1 MQTNF
6 QSYDMA
12 KDKYITALITL
23 VFLCWQGAFGQTPDA
38 SVRPTATAVTPPASY
53 TASSI
58 NYIRTW
64 IPNIPTTDT
73 AAVRGASTI
82 SAVKQTTIYYDG
94 LGRPLQTV
102 QKGVTPNGK
111 DVVTPV
117 VYDNFGREIYNYLP
131 YVPKTGNTNDG
142 KFKTDPFNAQKAF
155 YQDAVMAPGA
165 VGETV
170 YYDEK
175 EYEPSPLDRPV
186 KTFSAGNSWA
196 RPGGNRPVQIDY
208 LVNAAADSVRIWDL
222 PATGI
227 IPTSASGRIYA
238 AGQLTETVT
247 KDERGL
253 RQVEYKDKLDRTIL
267 KKLELTTGAT
277 AAHFGWLCTYY
288 VYDELNILRCIITP
302 KAVAQINSNWIIDA
316 TTAREL
322 CFFYRYD
329 SRERM
334 IVKKVPGADSVE
346 MVYDVRDRL
355 AFSRDGAQKQRG
367 QWVVNFYDSLNR
379 QSMTG
384 LYAATTSRDAL
395 QTSMNGATSNVQT
408 ITHSIPVITDLVTA
422 NHDGRARYVAGSSI
436 TFEDGFDSG
445 TNEMVAEIDPTAK
458 QDTFIVVAT
467 NPLPGI
473 NAAAIT
479 PLIYTYY
486 DNYNFTGAVAAGTA
500 DLTLPQPGTNPYYET
515 NTVISNSTK
524 GLVTGRRVKVL
535 DGNNQW
541 LTTTNFYNGKGRL
554 IQTIAD
560 NISNSR
566 DTLTTLYDFSGK
578 VLSTYLRHHNSQ
590 SGLTPRTTVRTM
602 THYDAAGRVDSISK
616 RLNDLDALK
625 RTVSLSAYDSI
636 GQLKSKRLGVTAT
649 GQLETLNYDYNIRG
663 WLKGI
668 NKTYVN
674 TPNSATNWFGQEY
687 CYDYGFTTNQFN
699 SNIAGI
705 KWKSKS
711 DSISRAYGYTYDNA
725 NRLLSAEFSQVNK
738 GASTWTKDKMDFS
751 VSNLSYDANGNIQT
765 MKQRGVS
772 GTSILTM
779 DSLKYGYRLN
789 SNKLSYVYDG
799 KNNATSQLGD
809 FKEITNNETPDYNYD
824 SSGNT
829 ISDANK
835 NIPFI
840 RYNYLNLPDSI
851 EVTGKGNI
859 RYVYDATG
867 NKLRKVVTDKTFS
880 PAKVTTTDYISGFVY
895 QNDTL
900 QFLSHEEGRVR
911 AIYKTG
917 QPIDYK
923 YDYFLKDNLGNTRMV
938 LTEQS
943 DFSMYAATMES
954 ERAATESALF
964 SNIDESRTA
973 KPVGYP
979 DDQVT
984 VDTST
989 NDNQFV
995 AKLNAGDGGKKI
1007 GPALVLRVMAGDTI
1021 QIGTRAF
1028 YKSTSPSENSSA
1040 SPEDMLA
1047 SLVQAFARSNG
1058 SGDLSHGDVNQ
1069 LPGES
1074 PLVNLTSND
1083 LERLK
1088 KKDADE
1094 NQVNRPKA
1102 YLSFALFDDQFN
1114 LVDENSGVRQVKSTP
1129 DELQTLAVD
1138 KMPIEKSG
1146 FLYVYTSN
1154 ETPQD
1159 VYFDNVV
1166 VQNITGPLLEETH
1179 YYPYGLAMYAITRT
1193 AYGSL
1198 QNKYLY
1204 NGIEKIGDL
1213 GLEDYDAQFRELDP
1227 QTGRWWQ
1234 IDPKIENMEAWS
1246 PYASNYDNPIRYNDF
1261 LGDEPNDNDNPGF
1274 VQGVADGFVGYF
1286 SAIGNAV
1293 ANPGQTLKTLAAPEN
1308 LANNALDTY
1317 TFGTS
1322 STVQALVGTASAI
1335 INDGAHGAGTEVGK
1349 VGAEL
1354 AVALVTEG
1362 LGRAF
1367 RALRALG
1374 REAAAV
1380 ESAVPTPTEA
1390 YNRTK
1395 HYGRTPTKADR
1406 KAMGAQPGEVLDHK
1420 TPLVQ
1425 HYYEGDGKGGKPGHA
1440 MTPAE
1445 RKAYASDRQNMQR
1458 QPRKDSNKQGGEM
1471 SKYSKEKKKQY
1482 GL

>member
-1 MQTNF
+1 
-6 QSYDMA
+6 
-12 KDKYITALITL
+12 
-23 VFLCWQGAFGQTPDA
+23 
-38 SVRPTATAVTPPASY
+38 
-53 TASSI
+53 
-58 NYIRTW
+58 
-64 IPNIPTTDT
+64 
-73 AAVRGASTI
+73 
-82 SAVKQTTIYYDG
+82 
-94 LGRPLQTV
+94 
-102 QKGVTPNGK
+102 
-111 DVVTPV
+111 
-117 VYDNFGREIYNYLP
+117 
-131 YVPKTGNTNDG
+131 
-142 KFKTDPFNAQKAF
+142 
-155 YQDAVMAPGA
+155 
-165 VGETV
+165 
-170 YYDEK
+170 
-175 EYEPSPLDRPV
+175 
-186 KTFSAGNSWA
+186 
-196 RPGGNRPVQIDY
+196 
-208 LVNAAADSVRIWDL
+208 
-222 PATGI
+222 
-227 IPTSASGRIYA
+227 
-238 AGQLTETVT
+238 
-247 KDERGL
+247 
-253 RQVEYKDKLDRTIL
+253 
-267 KKLELTTGAT
+267 
-277 AAHFGWLCTYY
+277 
-288 VYDELNILRCIITP
+288 
-302 KAVAQINSNWIIDA
+302 
-316 TTAREL
+316 
-322 CFFYRYD
+322 
-329 SRERM
+329 M

-355 AFSRDGAQKQRG
+355 AFSRDGAQKQHG

-379 QSMTG
+379 HSMTG

-395 QTSMNGATSNVQT
+395 QTSMNSATGNVQT
-408 ITHSIPVITDLVTA
+408 ITHSIPVITDLVAA
-422 NHDGRARYVAGSSI
+422 NHDGRARYVAGNSI

-445 TNEMVAEIDPTAK
+445 TNEMVAEIDPNAK

-467 NPLPGI
+467 NPLPSI

-500 DLTLPQPGTNPYYET
+500 DLSLPQPGTNPYYET
-515 NTVISNSTK
+515 NTGISNSTQ
-524 GLVTGRRVKVL
+524 GLVTGKRVKVL

-602 THYDAAGRVDSISK
+602 THYDAAGRIDSISK

-625 RTVSLSAYDSI
+625 RTISLNAYDSI
-636 GQLKSKRLGVTAT
+636 GQLKSKRLGVTAS

-674 TPNSATNWFGQEY
+674 TAGSAINWFGQEY
-687 CYDYGFTTNQFN
+687 CYDYGFSANQFN
-699 SNIAGI
+699 GNIAGI

-711 DSISRAYGYTYDNA
+711 DSVSRAYGYTYDNA
-725 NRLLSAEFSQVNK
+725 NRLLGAEFNQVNK

-779 DSLKYGYRLN
+779 DSLKYGYRSN

-799 KNNATSQLGD
+799 KNNTATQLGD

-824 SSGNT
+824 SCGNT

-900 QFLSHEEGRVR
+900 QFLTHEEGRVR
-911 AIYKTG
+911 AIYQTG

-964 SNIDESRTA
+964 SNIDESRTT

-989 NDNQFV
+989 TDNQFV

-1028 YKSTSPSENSSA
+1028 YKSTGPSENHSA

-1058 SGDLSHGDVNQ
+1058 SGDLSHGDVDEISE
-1069 LPGES
+1069 ES
-1074 PLVNLTSND
+1074 PLGNLTSND
-1083 LERLK
+1083 FQRLK
-1088 KKDADE
+1088 EKDAEE
-1094 NQVNRPKA
+1094 NQANRPKA

-1246 PYASNYDNPIRYNDF
+1246 PYASNYDNPISYKDF
-1261 LGDEPNDNDNPGF
+1261 LGDEPNDNENPGF
-1274 VQGVADGFVGYF
+1274 IQGVADGFVGYF

-1293 ANPGQTLKTLAAPEN
+1293 ANPGQTLKALAAPEN
-1308 LANNALDTY
+1308 LASNALNTY
-1317 TFGTS
+1317 TFGAS
-1322 STVQALVGTASAI
+1322 NTVQTLAGTASAI
-1335 INDGAHGAGTEVGK
+1335 INDGAHGAGTAVGK
-1349 VGAEL
+1349 IGADV

-1362 LGRAF
+1362 AGRIFSAVKSAVRGTQVATDAVAAEVKPLSQVQKNRAAGNAF
-1367 RALRALG
+1367 RDELAAALRAEG
-1374 REAAAV
+1374 REVA
-1380 ESAVPTPTEA
+1380 TEV
-1390 YNRTK
+1390 YK
-1395 HYGRTPTKADR
+1395 
-1406 KAMGAQPGEVLDHK
+1406 K
-1420 TPLVQ
+1420 TPF
-1425 HYYEGDGKGGKPGHA
+1425 GKRYIDIEVSIKGKV
-1440 MTPAE
+1440 
-1445 RKAYASDRQNMQR
+1445 
-1458 QPRKDSNKQGGEM
+1458 QGGIETKVGK
-1471 SKYSKEKKKQY
+1471 SPY
-1482 GL
+1482 GLEQRAKDLWLQRVKGYPVNVVRKPITW